1 MPSSSSQQQ
10 EVDVTEPELPPQPS
24 TPPLSDGSRNSSEG
38 VPWGVRL
45 AAEWSW
51 RLIVIA
57 ALGYVL
63 FVAVT
68 KVSLVVFSVIIS
80 LFLTAVLHPLE
91 SRLRRIIPGPKSLSA
106 LSALLVGVAAVGGIG
121 WFVFWQISSHS
132 SKLADQVT
140 RFVNKTKDWLR
151 TGPFHL
157 QQADLDKLG
166 KNITDAI
173 SKHQGQ
179 LISGAIQTLQT
190 LAEVGGATL
199 LVILTTFFMLRDG
212 DIIWRWVLGF
222 FPRAAHES
230 VDRAA
235 RLGWHSFGGYM
246 RGQVLIALFHGIS
259 ITIVLLVLRVPLAA
273 PLGVLIFI
281 GSFIPLL
288 GLTVTG
294 ALCVAVALLEH
305 GVAAGV
311 AVAIAIIVLVQ
322 VEGHVLQPVIMSRTV
337 SLHPLAIAL
346 AVFAGTAIAG
356 IPGALVSVPFVA
368 FVNTFVRGL
377 RNPLEVAREEHD
389 EQDLDPPESVPE
401 KQD

>member
-1 MPSSSSQQQ
+1 
-10 EVDVTEPELPPQPS
+10 VTEPDLPPQPT
-24 TPPLSDGSRNSSEG
+24 TPALSDGSRNSSEG

-57 ALGYVL
+57 AFLYVL
-63 FVAVT
+63 FIAVE
-68 KVSLVVFSVIIS
+68 KISLVVFSVIIA

-106 LSALLVGVAAVGGIG
+106 LAALLIGVAAVGGVG
-121 WFVFWQISSHS
+121 YFVVWQIQTHS
-132 SKLADQVT
+132 SKLADQVNE
-140 RFVNKTKDWLR
+140 FVDKTKNWLR

-157 QQADLDKLG
+157 QQADLDKLS

-190 LAEVGGATL
+190 LAEVGGAAL
-199 LVILTTFFMLRDG
+199 LVILTTFFLLRDG

-222 FPRAAHES
+222 IPRAAREP
-230 VDRAA
+230 VNRAG

-259 ITIVLLVLRVPLAA
+259 VTIVLVVLRVPLAA

-305 GVAAGV
+305 GVVAGV
-311 AVAIAIIVLVQ
+311 VVAIAILVLVQ

-337 SLHPLAIAL
+337 ELHPLAIAL

-356 IPGALVSVPFVA
+356 IPGALVAVPFVA
-368 FVNTFVRGL
+368 FVNTFIRGL
-377 RNPLEVAREEHD
+377 KHPVELAREERD
-389 EQDLDPPESVPE
+389 EDDLEPTESE
-401 KQD
+401 ETA